1 MLTSNRFF
9 SKHTPVQCEIETGKC
24 LNDTIFLKSKTI
36 VSHQG
41 KSIQM
46 ICRIHIRVVRI
57 RFKVEQINLQ
67 SVTFSVCLFVPY
79 HLENG

>member
-24 LNDTIFLKSKTI
+24 LHDTIFLKSKTK

-41 KSIQM
+41 K
-46 ICRIHIRVVRI
+46 
-57 RFKVEQINLQ
+57 
-67 SVTFSVCLFVPY
+67 
-79 HLENG
+79 